1 MIKSFK
7 HKGVEELF
15 RTGKSRRVKPAFQ
28 DKCLRIMDAL
38 DVATVPEEMNIPGF
52 KFHGLQGN
60 PKRYAVKVSGNYRVT
75 FGWEGT
81 DAIKLNLENYH

>member
-1 MIKSFK
+1 
-7 HKGVEELF
+7 
-15 RTGKSRRVKPAFQ
+15 
-28 DKCLRIMDAL
+28 MDAL

-81 DAIKLNLENYH
+81 DAIKLNLEDYH